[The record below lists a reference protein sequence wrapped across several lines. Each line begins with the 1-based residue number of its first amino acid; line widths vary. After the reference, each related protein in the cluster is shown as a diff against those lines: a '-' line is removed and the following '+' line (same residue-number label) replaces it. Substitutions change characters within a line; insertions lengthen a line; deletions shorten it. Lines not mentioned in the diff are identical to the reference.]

1 MTADT
6 LIMIDDTDS
15 GINYSA
21 GWITDKG
28 SHDSM
33 GNSGAPYEST
43 SHYTKGTGSF
53 SYTFSGTYV
62 GIVGSD
68 LSRDDPSRTCTVDG
82 QTIPNYNLTFGLNFV
97 THCEINGLTDGKHTI
112 EVTVTTTNPDGYWF
126 DFLMYIPSASVSR
139 TNATLMIDSDDS
151 SMTYGSGW
159 TPNAPGYIATQS
171 GATMSIQFTGR
182 TLTWLGFYLS
192 QLPAAPT
199 TGTYSV
205 DGGSSFTFDLDGSAA
220 QTTGALFNQRF
231 FTTGLLP
238 AGQHTIKV
246 TYNGNSSTVPL
257 SLYNVIVQNG
267 DSAGISVGGSIGASI
282 PATATVNSGGGSG
295 TTTTQSGS
303 SGVSSG
309 EPSTLKAASKSH
321 SHVGAIVGVVI
332 GFVVLLLVF
341 LLSFLRRR
349 NHKRHGR
356 VDTSNANNV
365 QPFTSPPTEQAN
377 MPQPPHT
384 PNTSLLSRDN
394 NASPQLSSDNKRPV
408 PVGIGGAG
416 PVFSEARN
424 AQHLAPN
431 KPWRA
436 SQPTHQ
442 PSVSTCSSPA
452 TDSSGPTESEVVVLH
467 EDSGV
472 RLPDG
477 TVRPGVTVVEMPPT
491 YSAT

>member
-1 MTADT
+1 
-6 LIMIDDTDS
+6 
-15 GINYSA
+15 
-21 GWITDKG
+21 
-28 SHDSM
+28 
-33 GNSGAPYEST
+33 
-43 SHYTKGTGSF
+43 
-53 SYTFSGTYV
+53 
-62 GIVGSD
+62 
-68 LSRDDPSRTCTVDG
+68 
-82 QTIPNYNLTFGLNFV
+82 
-97 THCEINGLTDGKHTI
+97 
-112 EVTVTTTNPDGYWF
+112 
-126 DFLMYIPSASVSR
+126 
-139 TNATLMIDSDDS
+139 
-151 SMTYGSGW
+151 
-159 TPNAPGYIATQS
+159 
-171 GATMSIQFTGR
+171 
-182 TLTWLGFYLS
+182 
-192 QLPAAPT
+192 
-199 TGTYSV
+199 
-205 DGGSSFTFDLDGSAA
+205 
-220 QTTGALFNQRF
+220 
-231 FTTGLLP
+231 
-238 AGQHTIKV
+238 
-246 TYNGNSSTVPL
+246 VPL

-303 SGVSSG
+303 SEVSSG
-309 EPSTLKAASKSH
+309 EPSTLNAASKSH

-377 MPQPPHT
+377 MPQPLHT

-408 PVGIGGAG
+408 PAGIGGTV

-424 AQHLAPN
+424 AQHLAPI

-436 SQPTHQ
+436 SQPTQQ
-442 PSVSTCSSPA
+442 PSFSTCSSPA
-452 TDSSGPTESEVVVLH
+452 TDSGGPTESEVVVLH